1 MSLKTALSA
10 ATFGAVVALTA
21 GQASAVE
28 IAVSCGAVGAEL
40 ETCKQGVQAWEK
52 ATGNKGKIVTTP
64 NESNARLAMYQQ
76 LLAGGSSDID
86 VFQID
91 VVWPSILA
99 NHFIDMKPFSK
110 GAEAEH
116 FPTLVE
122 NNTINGKLV
131 AMPWFTDAGL
141 LYYRKDLL
149 EKYGVKV
156 PETWDDL
163 IAAAKKILDGERAQG
178 NAKFQGYVFQGKAY
192 EGLTCNGLEWIDSF
206 GGGRIVENDGKIS
219 INNPKAVKALETWA
233 SMMDTVA
240 PKGAL
245 SYAEEESRG
254 VWQVGNA
261 AFMRNWPYAWSLG
274 NSADSKIK
282 DKIGVAPLPKGGADG
297 KHSGSLGGWEL
308 AVSKY
313 SKNPEA
319 AASLVMYLT
328 GAAEQKRRA
337 VGASFNPTRPE
348 IYKDADVV
356 KANPFMS
363 ALYDVFVSA
372 AARPS
377 SPTGAKYNKVSNEFW
392 NAVYS
397 VLSKQKP
404 ADKALAD
411 LEATLTQVMR

>member
-219 INNPKAVKALETWA
+219 VNNPKAVKALETWA

-313 SKNPEA
+313 SKNPDA

-337 VGASFNPTRPE
+337 VEASFNPTRPE
-348 IYKDADVV
+348 IYKDADVI

-377 SPTGAKYNKVSNEFW
+377 APTGAKYNKVSNEFW

>member
-1 MSLKTALSA
+1 MNLKTALSGA
-10 ATFGAVVALTA
+10 GFGALVALFA
-21 GQASAVE
+21 GQALAVE
-28 IAVSCGAVGAEL
+28 ISISCGAVGAEL
-40 ETCKQGVQAWEK
+40 DTCKQGVQAWEK
-52 ATGNKGKIVTTP
+52 ATGNKGKIVSTP

-91 VVWPSILA
+91 VIWPSILA
-99 NHFIDMKPFSK
+99 NHFIDLKPYSK

-116 FPTLVE
+116 LPSLVE
-122 NNTINGKLV
+122 NDTIDGKLV

-149 EKYGVKV
+149 EKYKVAV

-163 IAAAKKILDGERAQG
+163 IAAAKTIQEGERAAG
-178 NAKFQGYVFQGKAY
+178 NAKFWGYVFQGKAY
-192 EGLTCNGLEWIDSF
+192 EGLTCDGLEWVDSY
-206 GGGRIVENDGKIS
+206 GGGRIVENDGKVS
-219 INNPKAVKALETWA
+219 INNPKAIKALETWA
-233 SMMDTVA
+233 SMIDTVA

-274 NSADSKIK
+274 NSTDSKIK
-282 DKIGVAPLPKGGADG
+282 DKIGVAPLPKGGAEG
-297 KHSGSLGGWEL
+297 KHSGALGGWQL

-319 AASLVMYLT
+319 AATLVMYLT
-328 GAAEQKRRA
+328 GAVEQKRRA
-337 VGASFNPTRPE
+337 VEASFNPSRPA
-348 IYKDADVV
+348 IYKDPDVA
-356 KANPFMS
+356 KASPFMS
-363 ALYDVFVSA
+363 ALYDVFVNA

-377 SPTGAKYNKVSNEFW
+377 RPTGTKYNKVSNEFW
-392 NAVYS
+392 NATYS

-404 ADKALAD
+404 ADKALAE
-411 LEATLTQVMR
+411 LEASLTQILR